1 MRHGKTIRYALLLTF
16 AILAPIVFSSIPHA
30 HGATTTYYLTPVPVF
45 TQEGLTIT
53 LVLTVVSALPS
64 TPYQFSFIVRDPS
77 GRNWTSTLQSHN
89 TTAVETQFSIL
100 LVYPSTSFP
109 GRNSLVGQYNAQV
122 NQVRPIP
129 TVNVASTHFFI
140 LLTNL
145 TEYQRTETVNIRASG
160 YNSTES
166 TTVTIRTFTTST
178 LVFSS
183 IILASSTGIVTT
195 NWKIPR
201 NATIDNYIVTVT
213 SNAPAGMG
221 TAKTPP
227 DVHAFGVNAASI
239 SISTLSSSKSSYY
252 RTETM
257 KFSFQP
263 VYPDGT
269 AATTGVALLNLMSA
283 SRANV
288 TLTATY
294 NSTSQSFEAVYKTS
308 VNNATGTWTTT
319 LPARAYGDGY
329 GNTGPSTNLSTSPQL
344 NAAILNI
351 TIFVNSYF
359 TIGQQIRFNATI
371 TYPDGTI
378 FRSGTT
384 GAYLLYSGTPA
395 VNNTIPVL
403 IFDTN
408 FNHWVGSYQP
418 QSTDP
423 GGLWSLT
430 VKAADSATPANS
442 GSATRAVTLQDRPPV
457 STFTASTSSAPTGTS
472 ITFNAT
478 ASYDPDGSISTYSWT
493 FGDGTTGNGPV
504 IVHTYNTAGS
514 VTVSLIVTDNGGGTG
529 SAFSQVTIT
538 DRPPVISFTESVTTA
553 STGQSVTISINSSD
567 PDGTI
572 TTTKVDWGDGT
583 VDSLT
588 GAATSDNHSY
598 SSAGPTGSKI
608 YSITVT
614 VTDNSGNTAAQSATV
629 NVTASTSSGSSNGN
643 LSFPLYYFGI
653 LAAIIAALLIGAFLA
668 VRRHKVTHTKLKID
682 LEAVKS
688 EAGRIENQEFFQSV
702 KDQLKKDKE

>member
-1 MRHGKTIRYALLLTF
+1 MRHGRTIRYALLLTF

-30 HGATTTYYLTPVPVF
+30 HGAGTTYYLTPVPVF

-195 NWKIPR
+195 TWKIPR

-319 LPARAYGDGY
+319 LAARAYGDGY
-329 GNTGPSTNLSTSPQL
+329 GNTGPPAPLSNSPQL
-344 NAAILNI
+344 VPA
-351 TIFVNSYF
+351 TF
-359 TIGQQIRFNATI
+359 TINIMVNTYFAIGQPIRFNATVA
-371 TYPDGTI
+371 YPDGTLLQ
-378 FRSGTT
+378 SGTVSAFLVYAGSPPINQT
-384 GAYLLYSGTPA
+384 VPVVFDSG
-395 VNNTIPVL
+395 L
-403 IFDTN
+403 GL
-408 FNHWVGSYQP
+408 WVGNHPRGSNE
-418 QSTDP
+418 P

-430 VKAADSATPANS
+430 VKASDSSIPPNT
-442 GSATRAVTLQDRPPV
+442 GSATRAITLQDTPPV
-457 STFTASTSSAPTGTS
+457 ASFSSSSTSVLIPNP

-478 ASYDPDGSISTYSWT
+478 ASYDPDGTIVTYSWT
-493 FGDGTTGNGPV
+493 FGDGGTNAGP
-504 IVHTYNTAGS
+504 
-514 VTVSLIVTDNGGGTG
+514 IVTHLYTLAGTYT
-529 SAFSQVTIT
+529 VT
-538 DRPPVISFTESVTTA
+538 
-553 STGQSVTISINSSD
+553 
-567 PDGTI
+567 
-572 TTTKVDWGDGT
+572 
-583 VDSLT
+583 L
-588 GAATSDNHSY
+588 
-598 SSAGPTGSKI
+598 
-608 YSITVT
+608 T
-614 VTDNSGNTAAQSATV
+614 VTDNSGT
-629 NVTASTSSGSSNGN
+629 TASSTVTVIVSQRTSTTTVSCTPLTVSLGQSLSCSARVSDTSPGTPSTPTGTVTFTPSGTCILAGSGATASCTTTVTPAMSGTVSISASYAGDTAHATNNGATTITVQGAPPSGN
-643 LSFPLYYFGI
+643 LSVPLFYFGI
-653 LAAIIAALLIGAFLA
+653 LAAVVAALLIGAFLA
-668 VRRHKVTHTKLKID
+668 FRRHRVTHAKLKID